1 MKLRSVM
8 REYPIKPVDKAVWW
22 TEHVIKYGA
31 DHLRTP
37 AANMSW
43 TDYYEVKLIIIV
55 LSILTIIL
63 AILGFIVKKIINLA
77 FKLCRPVT
85 KLKSN

>member
-1 MKLRSVM
+1 M

-22 TEHVIKYGA
+22 TEHIIKYGG
-31 DHLRTP
+31 DHLQSP

-43 TDYYEVKLIIIV
+43 IDYYEVKLIIIV
-55 LSILTIIL
+55 FSIL
-63 AILGFIVKKIINLA
+63 ASILGVLVLIVKKIIILA
-77 FKLCRPVT
+77 VKLCRPVT